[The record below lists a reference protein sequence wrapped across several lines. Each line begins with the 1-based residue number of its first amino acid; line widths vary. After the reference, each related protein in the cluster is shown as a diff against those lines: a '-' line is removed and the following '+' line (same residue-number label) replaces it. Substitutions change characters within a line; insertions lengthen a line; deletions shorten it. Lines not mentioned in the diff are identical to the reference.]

1 MLVLYITFAVLY
13 FSLFLSLYISISIY
27 ICNINHMVPILDG
40 NSEHVAMLRMKEKWS
55 YRINTSDL

>member
-40 NSEHVAMLRMKEKWS
+40 NSEHVA
-55 YRINTSDL
+55 NA